1 MKVVVSGSSGLI
13 GTALVRALRRDG
25 HHVVRL
31 VRRPPGDP
39 DEARW
44 DPRGMVGHAALEGA
58 GAVVHLAGAGVGD
71 RPWTAARKR
80 LIRESR
86 VQGTRT
92 LAEAVARAGPGV
104 FVSGSAIGYYGGT
117 GGRETDESGPPGEG
131 FLAGLVRDWEAA
143 AAPAAEAGVRVVHP
157 RTGVVLT
164 ARGGYLGRTLPLFR
178 LGLGGPLGNGRQ
190 WLSWIT
196 LHDTVAALRHLIG
209 ASGPADPSGTG
220 GTDGTGGVPD
230 MAGPVN
236 LVAPNPVTNAA
247 YTKALGRALHRPA
260 VVPVPAVALRAALRG
275 FADEGVLISQRI
287 VPRRLEE
294 SGFAFAHP
302 ELGGALEAA
311 LKDR

>member
-1 MKVVVSGSSGLI
+1 MKVVVSGASGLI
-13 GTALVRALRRDG
+13 GTALVRALRLDG
-25 HHVVRL
+25 HRVVRL
-31 VRRPPGDP
+31 VRRPPADP

-44 DPRGMVGHAALEGA
+44 DPRGMVGPAALEGA
-58 GAVVHLAGAGVGD
+58 AAVVHLAGAGVGD
-71 RPWTAARKR
+71 RPWTPARKR

-86 VQGTRT
+86 IQGTRT
-92 LAEAVARAGPGV
+92 LAEAVARAGPDV

-117 GGRETDESGPPGEG
+117 GGRETDESGPLGEG
-131 FLAGLVRDWEAA
+131 FLAELVRDWEAA

-196 LHDTVAALRHLIG
+196 LHDTVAALKHLIG
-209 ASGPADPSGTG
+209 TPGTE
-220 GTDGTGGVPD
+220 GTEG

-247 YTKALGRALHRPA
+247 YTRALGRALHRPA

-294 SGFAFAHP
+294 TGFAFAHP
-302 ELGGALEAA
+302 ELGGALKAA